1 MRVISGKRGGMNLY
15 SPRGY
20 KIRPTEDRVK
30 EAIFNTLYH
39 IPKTSVCLDL
49 FAGSGGVGIEFI
61 SRGSEK
67 VAFSEIDRNY
77 VDTIEQNLAKTEF
90 QDYAQVYHG
99 DFRRNLQNMSRH
111 GLLFDYVF
119 IDPPYRKEEFYYESL
134 KLLKE
139 LSLIHN
145 ETIIILE
152 ADIDIEF
159 EKIPFFELEKTRE
172 YSRKKR
178 VYYGKIKG

>member
-1 MRVISGKRGGMNLY
+1 MRVISGKKGGMNLY
-15 SPRGY
+15 SPKGD

-39 IPKTSVCLDL
+39 IPKTSICLDL

-61 SRGSEK
+61 SRGAEK
-67 VAFSEIDRNY
+67 VAFSEIDRNCIK
-77 VDTIEQNLAKTEF
+77 TINDNLERTEF
-90 QDYAQVYHG
+90 QEYAQVYHG
-99 DFRRNLQNMSRH
+99 DFRRNLQNMKRH

-119 IDPPYRKEEFYYESL
+119 VDPPYYKEELYYESL

-139 LSLIHN
+139 LELVHEKS
-145 ETIIILE
+145 EIIIE
-152 ADIDIEF
+152 ANMDLDF
-159 EKIPFFELEKTRE
+159 SKIPFFTLEKTRE

-178 VYYGKIKG
+178 LYYGKIQ